1 MREAAVIIKY
11 DMRERN
17 GKYEVFDVTS
27 DEVAYAYGYRLAD
40 LTYNQADDFVDLLNG
55 MEYQKPIGI
64 E

>member
-1 MREAAVIIKY
+1 MIIKY

-17 GKYEVFDVTS
+17 GKYEVFDVAS
-27 DEVAYAYGYRLAD
+27 DEVSYAYGYRLAD

-55 MEYQKPIGI
+55 MESQKPVGVI